1 MLYNPTIST
10 IDLVIPDFPYINVF
24 ILILCIYES
33 SPKDK
38 KDAYF
43 FWTDNIHFTSFF
55 LPHINL
61 NLPQR
66 NRCNLY
72 YAE

>member
-1 MLYNPTIST
+1 MIVMLYNPTIST

-38 KDAYF
+38 KDTYF

-55 LPHINL
+55 FTT
-61 NLPQR
+61 
-66 NRCNLY
+66 Y
-72 YAE
+72 KFKFTSKE